1 MVTSDPPEA
10 GASFLHPLDLLHLS
24 GSELPGRAQG
34 LPMLAGPLYI
44 LPRTALDGLQ
54 LLIRH
59 PLGEHHQ
66 DLAEVRTSSGSSR
79 DSVLPLQVYLISAVT
94 KL

>member
-1 MVTSDPPEA
+1 MAASDPPEA
-10 GASFLHPLDLLHLS
+10 GASFPHPLNLLHLS
-24 GSELPGRAQG
+24 GSELPGRAQD

-44 LPRTALDGLQ
+44 LPGTALDGLQ
-54 LLIRH
+54 LRH

-79 DSVLPLQVYLISAVT
+79 GSILPLQVYLISAVT